1 MRKTAARKASYLPH
15 PGNAGLPGAIVA
27 ARADAT
33 RICPMFAGPC
43 LVSGNKIM
51 VRTVDEEIEVRAPR
65 RLLEIAFQLCDGSKT
80 RPQILDEYSARSA
93 RPLPVE
99 EFSEFLD
106 FLFGERVLI
115 DAVLACANANSYAFQ
130 RSPFGMGA
138 DPKLTNTIA
147 ERFSIED
154 KNARNQG
161 AILKIPSV
169 PLEPFFQSR
178 ESCYTF
184 DDQKPPS
191 APAVHKLLWS
201 IAGVVQAA
209 HPRFIRH
216 QVPQRTLPSA
226 GAMHLLEVY
235 VALQRAVGD
244 IAPGI
249 YRVEYPAEKS
259 IRFRPVNQL
268 HTLLPRAFS
277 KPWQIKY
284 ATGAVFVVADPAV
297 GALRYRNRS
306 LQYLFMEA
314 GAALHNAGLSAFSL
328 GLAFATLGSYYEDI
342 VSRFCELDSQLILG
356 AAVFGNKPTPVQIA
370 QYRSGADFDFAW
382 VQHQSAQY
390 SLPFY
395 MGRAE
400 LKSSGHELPPTW
412 GRDRDPWLAA
422 LKAQAEAVERLGY
435 YEPKNIREAR
445 IDDLPGAIAPTEF
458 VRYHPAQYADP
469 DFPYQPFDH
478 KASYLW
484 TRGVDLVERRKVH
497 VLADLVYMRSGLEK
511 HGHAP
516 SALVTQM
523 TSSGCAAGT
532 SIDDAIYRGLLELIE
547 RDAFIGHW
555 LSQTCGD
562 PIVQDAVP
570 RSVAQRIRTLQA
582 AGCRVSL
589 QRLHSLWAPVALV
602 AAQHE
607 ERHFT
612 TMGTAA
618 GPDFTAAAMAALD
631 ELEGRVFSHLNGNPS
646 PIQSV
651 TEVATAGHHFHIY
664 GFKKH
669 FRKADKVLFP
679 APSSDR
685 LEAWPDPEPIEG
697 LAPLLKKFA
706 EADLRPIAVDITPK
720 NCAIDQGRIPLSV
733 AKVLVPGLL
742 PMYFGYQREPLGM
755 VTRVLSGSKFPHPF
769 P

>member
-1 MRKTAARKASYLPH
+1 MRKIAAAKASYLPAS
-15 PGNAGLPGAIVA
+15 GKSSLPGAILA
-27 ARADAT
+27 ARGDAA

-43 LVSGNKIM
+43 LISGDKIL
-51 VRTVDEEIEVRAPR
+51 VRAVDEEIEVRAPR
-65 RLLEIAFQLCDGSKT
+65 RLLEIVFLLCDGSKT
-80 RPQILDEYSARSA
+80 RPQVLEEYSARSA

-130 RSPFGMGA
+130 RSPVGLGA

-147 ERFSIED
+147 ERFSAAD
-154 KNARNQG
+154 KG
-161 AILKIPSV
+161 AGNRGPVFKIPSA

-201 IAGVVQAA
+201 IAGVVQAT

-216 QVPQRTLPSA
+216 QVPQRTLASA

-259 IRFRPVNQL
+259 IRLRPVNQL
-268 HTLLPRAFS
+268 HGLLPRAFS

-284 ATGAVFVVADPAV
+284 ATGALFVVADPAV
-297 GALRYRNRS
+297 AALRYRNRS

-314 GAALHNAGLSAFSL
+314 GAALHNAGLSASGL
-328 GLAFATLGSYYEDI
+328 GLGFATLGSYYED
-342 VSRFCELDSQLILG
+342 VVARFCELDSQLILG
-356 AAVFGNKPTPVQIA
+356 AAVFGNKPTPAQVA

-382 VQHQSAQY
+382 VQNHSTLY

-400 LKSSGHELPPTW
+400 LKNSLHELPPTW

-435 YEPKNIREAR
+435 YEPKNIQKAR
-445 IDDLPGAIAPTEF
+445 IGDLPGAIAPTEF

-469 DFPYQPFDH
+469 DFPYRPFDD

-484 TRGVDLVERRKVH
+484 TRGIDLIEGREVH

-511 HGHAP
+511 HGHTP

-523 TSSGCAAGT
+523 TSSGCAAGAG
-532 SIDDAIYRGLLELIE
+532 IDDAVYRGLLELIE

-562 PIVQDAVP
+562 PLAPHTVP
-570 RSVAQRIRTLQA
+570 QAVAQRIRSLEA
-582 AGCRVSL
+582 AGCKVSL

-612 TMGTAA
+612 TMATAA
-618 GPDFTAAAMAALD
+618 GADFTAAALAALD

-646 PIQSV
+646 PIDSV
-651 TEVATAGHHFHIY
+651 AQVALAGHHFHIY
-664 GFKKH
+664 GFRKH

-679 APSSDR
+679 APSAAR
-685 LEAWPDPEPIEG
+685 LEAWPEAEPIES
-697 LAPLLKKFA
+697 LAPLLDKFA

-720 NCAIDQGRIPLSV
+720 NCAIEQGRLPLSV